1 MLKANI
7 VFVGCM
13 QEGIWLLDQLV
24 DFYTHSE
31 KYKTVWQFNNDA
43 RNFSFERYIKSV
55 PRPPN
60 YTKTKPTK
68 L

>member
-1 MLKANI
+1 
-7 VFVGCM
+7 M